1 MLTNK
6 YVIRFLLIMCF
17 VLLYKT
23 SGTLCQNTKQKTI
36 GHEVTVTLKLIQVF
50 VSDNSG
56 SPVKHLKK
64 EDFIVFDNG
73 IRQSITEFEKHF
85 TLQEESEQISSPQLN
100 HKENQAKL
108 IKTGRKFILL
118 IDYFNNSVFGINKAK
133 KAAIEF
139 VEIHLKNNDE
149 VAVLSYHRERGLV
162 LHLNFS
168 SDFKTAANAIH
179 NIRGIPTVINE
190 NAQSQGGKWKHLR
203 SLQFIDQLK
212 DWARSLKYL
221 DGYKN
226 ILLFSSGIS
235 RKELY
240 SKWTSGE
247 VELQDVGIQNIQ
259 GGLHKELLEV
269 GRELATANS
278 PVFTINTKGMRSYLE
293 DENSRGDHS
302 LKTLSDFS
310 GGAYFYDV
318 NKKDIIWD
326 KIQKATTNYYILGYY
341 INESWDGKYHSIKIE
356 VKSPGCRIRTQDGYF
371 NPRPFNSLSK
381 FEKDLHLM
389 SIVDASGSSFNKAF
403 SLDSISLSFVYKSK
417 TGIVMITELLINEF
431 QEVLQKEIDIFRFV
445 LQGQKILFGSQ
456 KGILKINDHVLEK
469 IYIYTVHEVD
479 PGEYRTCLV
488 LRDDKTGKSAV
499 GSVTSKLT
507 IKNDFQIFSPLLLI
521 PNQNFQFINLG
532 FEEVS
537 LSIRDVFQF
546 LPPDMSPIIKAIPYG
561 SRKICAAI
569 QVMSLSMRDS
579 RPEFIVTLS
588 PYGQSNI
595 ISLNSHL
602 LTSTH
607 EEGNMQFSFLEIELP
622 LLDKGKF
629 SLYFEASEQKTDLS
643 DRICFAIEIQ

>member
-1 MLTNK
+1 ML
-6 YVIRFLLIMCF
+6 Y
-17 VLLYKT
+17 
-23 SGTLCQNTKQKTI
+23 QNTKQKTI
-36 GHEVTVTLKLIQVF
+36 SHEVTVTLKLIQVF

-85 TLQEESEQISSPQLN
+85 TSAEESEQISSPQLN
-100 HKENQAKL
+100 DKENQAKL

-168 SDFKTAANAIH
+168 SDFKTAAIAIH
-179 NIRGIPTVINE
+179 KIRGIPTMINE
-190 NAQSQGGKWKHLR
+190 NAQEQEGEWKHLR
-203 SLQFIDQLK
+203 SLQFVDQLK

-247 VELQDVGIQNIQ
+247 VELEDVGIQNIQ
-259 GGLHKELLEV
+259 GGLHEELLEV
-269 GRELATANS
+269 GRELAAANS

-310 GGAYFYDV
+310 GGTYFYDV

-403 SLDSISLSFVYKSK
+403 SLDSIALPFAYKSK

-561 SRKICAAI
+561 SRKFCAAI
-569 QVMSLSMRDS
+569 QVMSPSMQDF
-579 RPEFIVTLS
+579 RPEFLVTLS
-588 PYGQSNI
+588 PYGQSNTI
-595 ISLNSHL
+595 PLNSHL
-602 LTSTH
+602 LTSMH
-607 EEGNMQFSFLEIELP
+607 EEGNVQFSFLEIELP

-629 SLYFEASEQKTDLS
+629 SLYFEAREQKTDLS
-643 DRICFAIEIQ
+643 DRICSYIEIQ